1 MWLPLQDGLEICPVR
16 SSDGSTG
23 SSIGGQE
30 KPPRRCHSL
39 PVQRQQQQPLGA
51 EAAAEQGGAGLQPG
65 GSGGH
70 REEVPQERLVQ
81 DAAAAADSQR
91 GGLHQPHHHQPLL
104 LRAVQL
110 LLHPAARE
118 EGGGV
123 LPVLRLLQATQGHL
137 FDRAAGVPRA
147 GPTVPTQENSEG
159 QAVPVHVCESE
170 QLRQTVRRG
179 T

>member
-1 MWLPLQDGLEICPVR
+1 MLTLQDGLEICLVR
-16 SSDGSTG
+16 FPDGSAG
-23 SSIGGQE
+23 SSNGRQE
-30 KPPRRCHSL
+30 KPPCRCHSL

-51 EAAAEQGGAGLQPG
+51 EAAAQQGGVGLQPG
-65 GSGGH
+65 GPRGH
-70 REEVPQERLVQ
+70 REKVPQERLVQ
-81 DAAAAADSQR
+81 DTAAAADCQR

-110 LLHPAARE
+110 LLHPTARQ

-123 LPVLRLLQATQGHL
+123 LPVLCFLQATQGHL

-170 QLRQTVRRG
+170 QLRQTVRTG